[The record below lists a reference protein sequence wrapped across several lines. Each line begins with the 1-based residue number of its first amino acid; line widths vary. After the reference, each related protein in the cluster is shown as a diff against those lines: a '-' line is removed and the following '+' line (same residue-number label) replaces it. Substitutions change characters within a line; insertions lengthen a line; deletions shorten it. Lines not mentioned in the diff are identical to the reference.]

1 MNRKRINSKKMKT
14 FIATLILGL
23 GFPLMAYS
31 QEGQTTLTTDQEKE
45 AQPVATA
52 LPQAYSKDS
61 LTVPLAAPIPAN
73 RLTPEFGMY
82 GISPF
87 DYGFATWEL
96 HKGLNAS
103 VGLNVTF
110 SPSRYAPSGVGF
122 GQDAAF
128 MYAVPVSKR
137 VSIAGGLYASHMDW
151 GFLSYKDV
159 GIAGVAAFK
168 VNERISIY
176 AYGNKSLMPQRMPY
190 YYPLPY
196 FSTDKL
202 GGMVNFKLG
211 ESASISIGVEGRRYS
226 Y

>member
-23 GFPLMAYS
+23 EFPLMAYS
-31 QEGQTTLTTDQEKE
+31 QEGQTTLTTAQEKE
-45 AQPVATA
+45 AQPVAAA

-61 LTVPLAAPIPAN
+61 LTVPLAAPIQAN

>member
-45 AQPVATA
+45 AQPVTAT

-61 LTVPLAAPIPAN
+61 LTVSLAAPIPAN

-128 MYAVPVSKR
+128 MYATPVSKR

-196 FSTDKL
+196 FSTDRL

-211 ESASISIGVEGRRYS
+211 ESASISIGVEGRKYN

>member
-31 QEGQTTLTTDQEKE
+31 QEGQTTLTTDQKKE
-45 AQPVATA
+45 AQPVTAT

-61 LTVPLAAPIPAN
+61 LTVSLAAPIPAN

-128 MYAVPVSKR
+128 MYATPVSKR

-168 VNERISIY
+168 VSERISIY

-196 FSTDKL
+196 FSTDRL

-211 ESASISIGVEGRRYS
+211 ESASISIGVEGRKYN

>member
-45 AQPVATA
+45 AQPVTAT

-61 LTVPLAAPIPAN
+61 LTVSLAAPIPAN

-128 MYAVPVSKR
+128 MYAAPVSKR

-196 FSTDKL
+196 FSTDRL

-211 ESASISIGVEGRRYS
+211 ESASISIGVEGRKYN

>member
-45 AQPVATA
+45 AQPVTAT

-61 LTVPLAAPIPAN
+61 LTVSLAAPIPAN

-128 MYAVPVSKR
+128 MYAAPVSKR

-196 FSTDKL
+196 FSTDRL

-211 ESASISIGVEGRRYS
+211 ESASISIGVEGRKYS

>member
-1 MNRKRINSKKMKT
+1 
-14 FIATLILGL
+14 
-23 GFPLMAYS
+23 
-31 QEGQTTLTTDQEKE
+31 
-45 AQPVATA
+45 
-52 LPQAYSKDS
+52 
-61 LTVPLAAPIPAN
+61 
-73 RLTPEFGMY
+73 MY

-122 GQDAAF
+122 GQDTAF

>member
-31 QEGQTTLTTDQEKE
+31 QEGQSALTTDQEKE
-45 AQPVATA
+45 AQPVTAT

-61 LTVPLAAPIPAN
+61 LTVSLAAPIPAN

-128 MYAVPVSKR
+128 MYAAPVSKR

-196 FSTDKL
+196 FSTDRL

-211 ESASISIGVEGRRYS
+211 ESASISIGVEGRKYS

>member
-45 AQPVATA
+45 AQPVAA
-52 LPQAYSKDS
+52 AMPQAYSKDS
-61 LTVPLAAPIPAN
+61 LTVSLAAPIPAN

>member
-31 QEGQTTLTTDQEKE
+31 QEGQSTLTTDQEKE
-45 AQPVATA
+45 AQPVTAT

-61 LTVPLAAPIPAN
+61 LTVSLAAPIPAN

-128 MYAVPVSKR
+128 MYAAPVSKR

-196 FSTDKL
+196 FSTDRL

-211 ESASISIGVEGRRYS
+211 ESASISIGVEGRKYS

>member
-31 QEGQTTLTTDQEKE
+31 QEGQSALTTGQEKE
-45 AQPVATA
+45 AQPVTAT

-61 LTVPLAAPIPAN
+61 LTVSLAAPIPAN

-128 MYAVPVSKR
+128 MYAAPVSKR

-196 FSTDKL
+196 FSTDRL

-211 ESASISIGVEGRRYS
+211 ESASISIGVEGRKYS

>member
-45 AQPVATA
+45 AQPVTAT

-61 LTVPLAAPIPAN
+61 LTVSLAAPIPAN

-87 DYGFATWEL
+87 DYGFTTWEL

-128 MYAVPVSKR
+128 MYATPVSKR

-196 FSTDKL
+196 FSTDRL

-211 ESASISIGVEGRRYS
+211 ESASISIGVEGRKYN

>member
-31 QEGQTTLTTDQEKE
+31 QEGQTTLTTAQEKE
-45 AQPVATA
+45 AQPVAA
-52 LPQAYSKDS
+52 AMPQAYSKDS
-61 LTVPLAAPIPAN
+61 LTVPLASPIPAN

>member
-45 AQPVATA
+45 AQPVTAT

-61 LTVPLAAPIPAN
+61 LTVSLAAPIPAN

-128 MYAVPVSKR
+128 MYATPVSKR

-168 VNERISIY
+168 VSERISIY

-196 FSTDKL
+196 FSTDRL

-211 ESASISIGVEGRRYS
+211 ESASISIGVEGRKYN

>member
-31 QEGQTTLTTDQEKE
+31 QEGQTTLTTAQEKE
-45 AQPVATA
+45 AQPVAAA
-52 LPQAYSKDS
+52 LPQVYSKDS